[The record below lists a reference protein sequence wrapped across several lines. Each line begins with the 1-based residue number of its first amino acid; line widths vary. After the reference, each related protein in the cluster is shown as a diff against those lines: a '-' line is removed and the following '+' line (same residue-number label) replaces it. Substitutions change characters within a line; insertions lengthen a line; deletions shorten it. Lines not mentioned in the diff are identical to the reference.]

1 MVDWTEHRSLARDMQ
16 RFQQALRPQFP
27 EGVEIQS
34 CELLSLRHVDD
45 LSGEGADGLLAC
57 YRVSFIDT
65 STQAQCV
72 QLYAGHIVTD
82 ARELFGAHAGR
93 ALATPVCGP
102 PLIFLP
108 EMDMVL
114 FAFPNDARLLLLGD
128 CVSREA
134 LDTCVAHATD
144 FAGCTVVESAYEVLK
159 YDPARACTL
168 RFIAVLERN
177 GVRRTHR
184 LVAKTRIDGV
194 AEHAEN
200 LKRLWE
206 KLPLRSGNWTL
217 ARPHYYDADRR
228 LSWESALDGEPFWS
242 CYPKLAAAPIFEQM
256 ASAVAD
262 IHHSGAASKKKDA
275 EPVLVPASEQLA
287 SLDPGLGARQTELLR
302 WLGES
307 QSSLKSADVLLHGDF
322 HPEVF
327 LIAGPRVSLAHFD
340 HPHTGDPARDLGRF
354 ASHVYATA
362 VVRGIDP
369 TVFHEALEA
378 FYAEYARCAAP
389 WDDMRAV
396 CWHVAAE
403 LAGRR
408 VVEALPISGDAP
420 PAISQLLALAE
431 AHVKRMDIEEIRR
444 AAIAAEAAK
453 ASDTAQASDRAQA
466 ANAAQ
471 ALDPSQTAKSS
482 QAPDPSQAPAPPT
495 GAGSPEAS

>member
-1 MVDWTEHRSLARDMQ
+1 MVDWTEHQSLARDTQ
-16 RFQQALRPQFP
+16 RFHQALRPQFP
-27 EGVEIQS
+27 ESVEIQS
-34 CELLSLRHVDD
+34 CEILSLRHVDD
-45 LSGEGADGLLAC
+45 LSGEGADGLLTC
-57 YRVSFIDT
+57 YRVSFLDT
-65 STQAQCV
+65 STGTQGV

-108 EMDMVL
+108 EVDMVL

-134 LDTCVAHATD
+134 LDACVAHAMD
-144 FAGCTVVESAYEVLK
+144 FAGCTVVESAYEVLR
-159 YDPARACTL
+159 YDPDRACTL
-168 RFIAVLERN
+168 RFIAVLERE

-184 LVAKTRIDGV
+184 LVAKTRIDGI

-206 KLPLRSGNWTL
+206 SLPLRSGNWTL
-217 ARPHYYDADRR
+217 ARPHCYDADRK
-228 LSWESALDGEPFWS
+228 LSWESALDGKPFWS
-242 CYPKLAAAPIFEQM
+242 CYPKLAATPVFEQM

-262 IHHSGAASKKKDA
+262 IHHSGVASTKKQEA
-275 EPVLVPASEQLA
+275 EAILVAASEQLA
-287 SLDPGLGARQTELLR
+287 ALDPGLGARQAELLR

-307 QSSLKSADVLLHGDF
+307 QSSLKSASVSLHGDF
-322 HPEVF
+322 RPEVF
-327 LIAGPRVSLAHFD
+327 LIDGPRVSLAHFD
-340 HPHTGDPARDLGRF
+340 HPYTGDPARDLGRF

-362 VVRGIDP
+362 VLGGIDP
-369 TVFHEALEA
+369 AVFHEPLEA

-408 VVEALPISGDAP
+408 VVESLPISGAP
-420 PAISQLLALAE
+420 PPATGQLLALAE
-431 AHVKRMDIEEIRR
+431 AHVKRMDVEEIRR
-444 AAIAAEAAK
+444 AAIVAA
-453 ASDTAQASDRAQA
+453 
-466 ANAAQ
+466 AAQ
-471 ALDPSQTAKSS
+471 APVPAQAGDPSQTAKTS
-482 QAPDPSQAPAPPT
+482 QSADPAQTADPAA
-495 GAGSPEAS
+495 GARSPEPS